1 METTDATG
9 PTMPFLLGVNYW
21 PRKKAMFW
29 WKRFDK
35 GEVESE
41 FAEIAAW
48 GLDIVRITATR
59 FSGRPL
65 SVRFLT
71 DTAHPNEVLWW
82 RGTPDTPDVR
92 MAEERRYDLI
102 IDGGGPAELTAGL

>member
-71 DTAHPNEVLWW
+71 DSAPE
-82 RGTPDTPDVR
+82 RGLMVEGHT
-92 MAEERRYDLI
+92 RYTRCA
-102 IDGGGPAELTAGL
+102 DGRGAAL